1 MAPATPYEPTVGTF
15 TKEFLFSVLSVANGF
30 LPADPAV
37 SLSTALTTPVLLL
50 EEEEDN
56 EGEEAEDKEDG
67 SLLA

>member
-1 MAPATPYEPTVGTF
+1 M
-15 TKEFLFSVLSVANGF
+15 ANGF